1 MRYFDR
7 FEVFF
12 KISVSSVVKEI
23 CIKGLKGY
31 VLKAERLVKYS
42 EGRILAVLVN
52 SKAGTTR
59 PRPDSHLN
67 DPE

>member
-1 MRYFDR
+1 M
-7 FEVFF
+7 
-12 KISVSSVVKEI
+12 
-23 CIKGLKGY
+23 KGLKGY

-59 PRPDSHLN
+59 PRPDSHLS